1 MGPAPR
7 TSGGNVQTLERHDEF
22 ESAIPSERSRRRKP
36 IVIGLASAVALAA
49 VTGLIAYSVGSS
61 GTKTKTVVEVVPPKV
76 STGTPAAAAAKA
88 PACIPGAAAGSCNTD
103 EATEALIPDKPLP
116 PKTRA
121 IEAAQLVAARHVA
134 MKYPTVADATKAGF
148 ILAGGFSPLTG
159 AHYVDM
165 AHAAGGP
172 FDPSHPGSY
181 IYDGTH
187 PTSKIIGLMYLG
199 SDVNPPAGF
208 AGPND
213 HWHRHSNTCVVFG
226 SGNSI
231 KVPFPADSSV
241 TKTQCDNVNGTF
253 MRRTTWMVHAW
264 VVPGWESPSGVF
276 AHDNKDVVCAD
287 GTTKANAA
295 GFCTGT

>member
-1 MGPAPR
+1 
-7 TSGGNVQTLERHDEF
+7 VQTLDHNDQF
-22 ESAIPSERSRRRKP
+22 ESSIPSRPPRRRKP
-36 IVIGLASAVALAA
+36 IVFGLAGAVALA
-49 VTGLIAYSVGSS
+49 VLTGLIAYSVGSS

-76 STGTPAAAAAKA
+76 PTGTPAAVAAAGAATKA
-88 PACIPGAAAGSCNTD
+88 PTCIPGAAKGSCNTD
-103 EATEALIPDKPLP
+103 EALEALIPDKPLSP
-116 PKTRA
+116 STRA
-121 IEAAQLVAARHVA
+121 VEAAQLVAARDAA
-134 MKYPTVADATKAGF
+134 MRYPTVADATRAGF
-148 ILAGGFSPLTG
+148 VLAGGFSPLTG
-159 AHYVDM
+159 AHYVDL
-165 AHAAGGP
+165 AHAVGP

-213 HWHRHSNTCVVFG
+213 HWHRHSNTCVIFG

-241 TKTQCDNVNGTF
+241 TKTQCDNVKGTF

-264 VVPGWESPSGVF
+264 VVPGWDSPSGVF
-276 AHDNKDVVCAD
+276 AHDNKDVLCAN
-287 GTTKANAA
+287 GTTEANAA
-295 GFCTGT
+295 GFCAGT